1 MSQVLDTETIESN
14 EDYHSDYSR
23 ISNSMLSVLKREPK
37 DFNDYY
43 VAKTRK
49 PPASTESMMLGHV
62 VHCLVLEP
70 EAFSERYA
78 IAPEGIDRR
87 TNVGKETLRLFCE
100 LSQGKEVLKQ
110 EVATEARLCAASLL
124 SHETVAAVV
133 AGGIGNAFTEHR
145 IDFNFCDV
153 DMRCKVDRIL
163 VDAGLILD
171 VKTTRDVRPDR
182 FKYSCRD
189 FGYVRQAALYCEAA
203 KQKYGRD
210 FRFIFACVATSSPY
224 SIALYELSDVDL
236 QSGLAEAET
245 LLAEYKARYEANDW
259 LPVYSKGINRLEV
272 PKYGNDLYLFE
283 SDESEGTV

>member
-1 MSQVLDTETIESN
+1 MSQLLDNETIESN

-37 DFNDYY
+37 DFCDYY
-43 VAKTRK
+43 VTKTRT
-49 PPASTESMMLGHV
+49 PPESTESMLLGHA

-70 EAFSERYA
+70 ESFDSRYA

-87 TNVGKETLRLFCE
+87 TKIGKETWELFCT

-110 EVATEARLCAASLL
+110 DVAIQARKCAAALFG
-124 SHETVAAVV
+124 HQVV
-133 AGGIGNAFTEHR
+133 AQAYVASGVKSAFTEHR

-153 DMRCKVDRIL
+153 DMRCKLDRIL
-163 VDAGLILD
+163 VDTGLILD
-171 VKTTRDVRPDR
+171 IKTTRDVRPDS

-245 LLAEYKARYEANDW
+245 LLTEYKARYEANDW

-272 PKYGNDLYLFE
+272 PKYGNDIYLFE
-283 SDESEGTV
+283 GETV